1 MSAADV
7 TDSAEPER
15 ETHYF
20 FAGGGTGGHIYPALS
35 IAEQIRK
42 INPDVSITFFCS
54 DRRIDSQILAGSGFK
69 YVSLVG
75 GGFSIRPDKLV
86 SFFAAVIKNFRT
98 AQQYITEAASSGRI
112 VVVGVGGF
120 VSMPVILAAYK
131 NKAGVGILN
140 VDAVPGKANRLLA
153 SLAQEVFVQ
162 FEDTAAKFSK
172 CRAQVTVA
180 GCPLRESFVHPQRD
194 KVISELGLCSDK
206 KTLVVTGASSGAAN
220 INSAMC
226 RLLGRLGRF
235 AEQWQIVHLAGR
247 GYQDGVENAYRDA
260 AIGYKVL
267 DYYDDMGS
275 LYAAADLVVGRAG
288 GVSVAEYAAAGVASI
303 CVPYPYHRDKHQY
316 RNAFELAKAGG
327 AVVVNDAG
335 RDFEK
340 TAENI
345 FVRLKG
351 LMKNDEKRERMGRS
365 AKELAVLDAG
375 KTIAEKVMVMKTV
388 RGGKNAKL
396 KM

>member
-1 MSAADV
+1 MSAADG
-7 TDSAEPER
+7 TDSAKPER

-35 IAEQIRK
+35 IAEQLRK
-42 INPDVSITFFCS
+42 INPDASITFFCS
-54 DRRIDSQILAGSGFK
+54 DRRIDSQILAGSGFE

-86 SFFAAVIKNFRT
+86 SFFAAVIRNFRT
-98 AQQYITEAASSGRI
+98 AQQCIAEAASSGRV

-120 VSMPVILAAYK
+120 VSVPVILAAYK

-162 FEDTAAKFSK
+162 FEDTAAKFSR
-172 CRAQVTVA
+172 CRAQVTIA
-180 GCPLRESFVHPQRD
+180 GCPLREGFRHPQRD
-194 KVISELGLCSDK
+194 KVISELGLCSEK

-288 GVSVAEYAAAGVASI
+288 GVSVAEYAAAGIASI
-303 CVPYPYHRDKHQY
+303 CVPYPFHRDKHQY

-335 RDFEK
+335 SDFEK

-351 LMKNDEKRERMGRS
+351 LVKNDEKRERMGRS
-365 AKELAVLDAG
+365 AKELAILDAG
-375 KTIAEKVMVMKTV
+375 KTIAEKLMVMKTA
-388 RGGKNAKL
+388 RGGKSGVGIK
-396 KM
+396 